1 MTNTSFCSL
10 WYSVV
15 ITKNWKPKLEQ
26 HSVYILMEM
35 IWQVINEMTRYFVFC
50 KIPQFLGKINRRKKN
65 KTFHGN
71 EHFFIIKQIINTN
84 IVTFQTIINTFTY
97 KFQIEFWLI
106 TANLSDYITNI
117 KRISTIFYKTI
128 SILKI
133 RDQVLNRQLWK
144 TQSKSKVKNIH

>member
-1 MTNTSFCSL
+1 MYIIFFSLIFFDTMYINVTTHKTIFSSFIFQIISYILIIKLLLKWLIPLFSL
-10 WYSVV
+10 LYSVV

-71 EHFFIIKQIINTN
+71 EHFFITKQIINTN

-97 KFQIEFWLI
+97 KFQIEF
-106 TANLSDYITNI
+106 
-117 KRISTIFYKTI
+117 
-128 SILKI
+128 
-133 RDQVLNRQLWK
+133 
-144 TQSKSKVKNIH
+144 

>member
-1 MTNTSFCSL
+1 MYIIFFSSIFFDTMYINVTTHKTIFSSFIFQIISYILIIKLLLKWLIPLLICSL

-35 IWQVINEMTRYFVFC
+35 IWQVINEMTRYFEFC

-71 EHFFIIKQIINTN
+71 EHFFITKQIINTN

-97 KFQIEFWLI
+97 KFQIEF
-106 TANLSDYITNI
+106 
-117 KRISTIFYKTI
+117 
-128 SILKI
+128 
-133 RDQVLNRQLWK
+133 
-144 TQSKSKVKNIH
+144 

>member
-1 MTNTSFCSL
+1 MYIIFFSLIFFDTMYINVTTHKTIFSSFIFQIISYILIFIKVTNTSFCSL

-71 EHFFIIKQIINTN
+71 EHFFITKQIINTN

-97 KFQIEFWLI
+97 KFQIEF
-106 TANLSDYITNI
+106 
-117 KRISTIFYKTI
+117 
-128 SILKI
+128 
-133 RDQVLNRQLWK
+133 
-144 TQSKSKVKNIH
+144 

>member
-1 MTNTSFCSL
+1 MYIIFFSLIFFDTMYINVTTHKTIFSSFIFQIISYILIIKLLLKWLIPLFSL
-10 WYSVV
+10 LYSVV

-71 EHFFIIKQIINTN
+71 KHFFITKQIINTN

-97 KFQIEFWLI
+97 KFQIEF
-106 TANLSDYITNI
+106 
-117 KRISTIFYKTI
+117 
-128 SILKI
+128 
-133 RDQVLNRQLWK
+133 
-144 TQSKSKVKNIH
+144 

>member
-1 MTNTSFCSL
+1 MYIIFFSLIFFDTMYINVTTHKTIFSSFIFQIISYILIIKLLLKWLIPLFSL
-10 WYSVV
+10 LYSVV

-50 KIPQFLGKINRRKKN
+50 KIPQFSNKINRRKKN

-71 EHFFIIKQIINTN
+71 EHFFITKQIINTN

-97 KFQIEFWLI
+97 KFQIEF
-106 TANLSDYITNI
+106 
-117 KRISTIFYKTI
+117 
-128 SILKI
+128 
-133 RDQVLNRQLWK
+133 
-144 TQSKSKVKNIH
+144 

>member
-1 MTNTSFCSL
+1 MYIIFFSLIFFDTMYINVTTHKTIFSSFIFQIISYILIIKLLLKWLIPLL

-35 IWQVINEMTRYFVFC
+35 IWQVINKMTRYFVFC

-71 EHFFIIKQIINTN
+71 EHFFITKQIINTN

-97 KFQIEFWLI
+97 KFQIEF
-106 TANLSDYITNI
+106 
-117 KRISTIFYKTI
+117 
-128 SILKI
+128 
-133 RDQVLNRQLWK
+133 
-144 TQSKSKVKNIH
+144 

>member
-1 MTNTSFCSL
+1 MYIIFFSLIFFDTMYIIVTTHKTIFSSFIFQIISYTIIKVTNTSFCSL

-35 IWQVINEMTRYFVFC
+35 IWKVINEMTRYFVFC

-71 EHFFIIKQIINTN
+71 EHFFNTKQIINTN
-84 IVTFQTIINTFTY
+84 IVTFQTIFNTFTY
-97 KFQIEFWLI
+97 KFQIEF
-106 TANLSDYITNI
+106 
-117 KRISTIFYKTI
+117 
-128 SILKI
+128 
-133 RDQVLNRQLWK
+133 
-144 TQSKSKVKNIH
+144 

>member
-50 KIPQFLGKINRRKKN
+50 KIPQFSNEINRRKKN
-65 KTFHGN
+65 KSFHDN

-97 KFQIEFWLI
+97 KFQIEFYFNNCKPIWLHHKY
-106 TANLSDYITNI
+106 N
-117 KRISTIFYKTI
+117 
-128 SILKI
+128 
-133 RDQVLNRQLWK
+133 
-144 TQSKSKVKNIH
+144 KNINNLLQNNINFKNPWPSIEQTIMKNPI